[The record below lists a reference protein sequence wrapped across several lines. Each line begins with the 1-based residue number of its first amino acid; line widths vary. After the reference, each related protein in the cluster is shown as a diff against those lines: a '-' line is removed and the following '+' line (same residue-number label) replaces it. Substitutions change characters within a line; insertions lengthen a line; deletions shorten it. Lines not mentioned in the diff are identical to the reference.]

1 MFREVFLTFPN
12 AFKELIPLVVSFV
25 PTCIIMIQS
34 DLSVA
39 NVLITSRIVPLAP
52 PENSVFLP
60 VGVWITH
67 ARQSY

>member
-1 MFREVFLTFPN
+1 M
-12 AFKELIPLVVSFV
+12 VVSFV
-25 PTCIIMIQS
+25 PTCIMIQS
-34 DLSVA
+34 DLSAA

-67 ARQSY
+67 AHQSY

>member
-25 PTCIIMIQS
+25 PTCIMIQS
-34 DLSVA
+34 DLSAA
-39 NVLITSRIVPLAP
+39 NVLITARIVPLAP

-67 ARQSY
+67 AHQSY